1 MVHTHQ
7 FTIEEKN
14 TPIFY
19 SARTLLFL
27 YSPEAGLGKTMKWGK
42 KGEVANR

>member
-19 SARTLLFL
+19 SSRTLLFL
-27 YSPEAGLGKTMKWGK
+27 YSPEARPGKTMKWGK